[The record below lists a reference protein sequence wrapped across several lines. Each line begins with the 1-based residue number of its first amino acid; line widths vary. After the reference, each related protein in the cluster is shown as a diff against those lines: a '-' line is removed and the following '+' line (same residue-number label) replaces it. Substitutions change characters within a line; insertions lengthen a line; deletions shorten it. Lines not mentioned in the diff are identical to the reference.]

1 MELVGS
7 WQGSLFSSRSMQNLK
22 RALGFALVYRW
33 TLLSSFICSLIVA
46 VLWGANLGAVYPF
59 VQIVLK
65 NKTFHE
71 WADDQ
76 ILESERIQVE
86 KQAQIDELQ
95 QLAVSERPVDYS
107 LSVSRLKSDV
117 ETEQSRIG
125 VTKRLQPWIT
135 SYAPSTPYMTLVCLM
150 ALMFGGTILRGLA
163 LMGNMVSVARIGQ
176 RTVLDI
182 QDKAFTN
189 VLRMDTSELDVKG
202 TGDLIN
208 RVRGETNAIGTAV
221 TTLFGKTIREPMK
234 MVFCLSCAAYINWRL
249 LLFSLLICPVAALL
263 MVQLAKL
270 TKRANRR
277 AMEESAK
284 LLNRLFQAVTYQR
297 IVKAFTREREESERF
312 KTVAND
318 VYRRGMRIAFFNAA
332 ARMNNELLG
341 VAMITIS
348 VLVGGYLVLSGSD
361 TILNIKMSSGRME
374 FAEVMTF
381 FGFLIG
387 VADPLRKMGDV
398 YNLLQSGVV
407 AADRV
412 FPLIDQRPAISD
424 PESPKSMK
432 AVACDIKVKDLRF
445 AYEKDGVWVV
455 DGVSFELA
463 AGSSVAIVGHNG
475 CGKSTLINLL
485 PRFYERS
492 EGSIRIGGHD
502 IRDYAVRELRS
513 QIGYVTQMTMLF
525 SDTIEGNIA
534 YGKPDATRAE
544 VRRAAEK
551 AHAIDFIE
559 QLEDGFDTDIGEHG
573 GKLSG
578 GQRQRLSLA
587 RAILKDP
594 KILLLD
600 EATSQID
607 PESEQLIHQS
617 LAEFIRGRTTIVV
630 THRLSTLDLVD
641 NIMVMKE
648 GKVIDFGTHE
658 QLLARCNDYRRLRQ
672 IGLEEAA

>member
-1 MELVGS
+1 MS
-7 WQGSLFSSRSMQNLK
+7 NLR
-22 RALGFALVYRW
+22 RALGYALAYRW
-33 TLLSSFICSLIVA
+33 TLVSSFVCSLLVA

-65 NKTFHE
+65 NKTFHQ

-76 ILESERIQVE
+76 IQESVQIQSEKKDEILSLKTLPDEQKPKNFEREVARLESDI
-86 KQAQIDELQ
+86 
-95 QLAVSERPVDYS
+95 
-107 LSVSRLKSDV
+107 
-117 ETEQSRIG
+117 ETEQSRIN
-125 VTKRLQPWIT
+125 VTRRLQPWIT
-135 SYAPSTPYMTLVCLM
+135 AYAPNSPYMTLVYLM
-150 ALMFGGTILRGLA
+150 ALMFLGTIVRGLA

-182 QDKAFTN
+182 QNEAFVN
-189 VLRMDTSELDVKG
+189 VLKMDTSEPDVKG

-208 RVRGETNAIGTAV
+208 RIRGETNAIGTAV

-249 LLFSLLICPVAALL
+249 LLFSMLICPIAALL

-277 AMEESAK
+277 AMEESAR
-284 LLNRLFQAVTYQR
+284 LLNRLFQAITYQR
-297 IVKAFTREREESERF
+297 IVKAFTREKEESERF
-312 KTVAND
+312 QNVAND
-318 VYRRGMRIAFFNAA
+318 VYRKGMRIAFFNAA

-361 TILNIKMSSGRME
+361 MLFNIKMASGRME

-412 FPLIDQRPAISD
+412 FPLIDQQPAIRE
-424 PESPKSMK
+424 PEVPVSMD
-432 AVACDIKVKDLRF
+432 DIFYDVQVKDLRF
-445 AYEKDGVWVV
+445 AYEPGGAWAV
-455 DGVSFELA
+455 DGVSFELE
-463 AGSSVAIVGHNG
+463 AGASMAIVGHNG

-485 PRFYERS
+485 PRFFERES
-492 EGSIRIGGHD
+492 GSLKIGGHD
-502 IRDYAVRELRS
+502 VRDFSVQDLRS
-513 QIGYVTQMTMLF
+513 QIGYVTQLTMLF
-525 SDTIEGNIA
+525 SDSIEGNIA
-534 YGKPDATRAE
+534 YGKRNATRDEVAE
-544 VRRAAEK
+544 AARK
-551 AHAIDFIE
+551 AHAMDFIE
-559 QLEDGFDTDIGEHG
+559 QLDGGLETDIGEHG

-594 KILLLD
+594 RILLLD

-607 PESEQLIHQS
+607 PESEQLIHKS
-617 LAEFIRGRTTIVV
+617 LAEFIRGRTTIIV
-630 THRLSTLDLVD
+630 THRVSTLDLVD
-641 NIMVMKE
+641 KIMVMKE
-648 GKVIDFGTHE
+648 GKVVDLGTHE
-658 QLLARCNDYRRLRQ
+658 QLLARCPDYRRLRQ
-672 IGLEEAA
+672 IGMEEAA